1 MEHEARQ
8 REPVNKHAVAAE
20 LAARAEAVLEASPR
34 PSRDNVSAARGIY
47 SQALLALTNDSATAA
62 RPERG
67 SVRRLS
73 RRVDRLLWRARVANG
88 LCLVLRARLIV
99 AVAVGVALAVVA
111 LVAWRAPRDVL
122 QGRPF
127 RLSSEW
133 VKCDPAHRT
142 CGGSTTRIFF
152 HTLEDSS
159 PFIQYDL
166 GRAISLTRVAVT
178 NRRDSRL
185 AERAVPLVIETSMD
199 EKTWHVVARR
209 DYWFEEWLAVFPST
223 KARYLRLRVARRS
236 LLHLESV
243 RAFE

>member
-1 MEHEARQ
+1 MEHEAHQ
-8 REPVNKHAVAAE
+8 REAVKNHAVAAE

-34 PSRDNVSAARGIY
+34 PSRDSVSAARRIY
-47 SQALLALTNDSATAA
+47 FQALLALTNDTVT
-62 RPERG
+62 ERG

-73 RRVDRLLWRARVANG
+73 RRVDRLLWRARVTNG
-88 LCLVLRARLIV
+88 LRLVLRARLVVVV
-99 AVAVGVALAVVA
+99 AVSVVFVLAGF
-111 LVAWRAPRDVL
+111 VAWRTPHDVL
-122 QGRPF
+122 KGRPF

-133 VKCDPAHRT
+133 VKCDPAHQT

-166 GRAISLTRVAVT
+166 GRVVPLTHVAVT
-178 NRRDSRL
+178 NRRDSQL
-185 AERAVPLVIETSMD
+185 ADRAVPLVIETSLD

-209 DYWFEEWLAVFPST
+209 DYWFEEWVAVFPST
-223 KARYLRLRVARRS
+223 NARYLRLRVARRS

-243 RAFE
+243 RAWK